1 MPDFH
6 KKESTYDIGWMPKTR
21 LGQLVYQGK
30 ITTMSEALASRHAL
44 KEPEI
49 VDILLPEIEDDVLDV
64 NMVQRM
70 TDSGRRVRFAITVVV
85 GNGDGFVGM
94 GRAKGKEV
102 GPTIRNAIDRAK
114 LNIIEIKRGCGSWEC
129 GCGNPH
135 TLPFEVE
142 GKCGSVRVVLKPAP
156 RGVGLALGSVAKKV
170 ASMAGIKDAWGFAK
184 GHTKTTVNYSFA
196 AFEALRETSRVK
208 ITETQTKNLHIMS
221 GPSQVVY
228 LETSPEE
235 LKRLLEEKKK
245 REREKISEK
254 TKAIVKDAAIVVED
268 EVSDD
273 EADTEPETKGK
284 DSRPESRRERRPAE
298 GKPRTGDKASPAPEK
313 KKDDF
318 EGRKERTNSKS
329 EDKESDTPARK
340 DEGGVPSKGEGG
352 APSTRKGEGEA
363 SSKGEPDKP
372 TVQTDKGRLPT
383 GRKVDDDSAKKEED
397 GGPPTGRK
405 GGDGKAPSENEVGK
419 QSSAGK
425 KGADESEE
433 KKGGESG

>member
-1 MPDFH
+1 MPDFN
-6 KKESTYDIGWMPKTR
+6 KKESTYDIGWVPKTR

-49 VDILLPEIEDDVLDV
+49 VDILLPEMEDEVLDV

-135 TLPFEVE
+135 TLPFEVG
-142 GKCGSVRVVLKPAP
+142 GKCGSVQVTFKPAP

-170 ASMAGIKDAWGFAK
+170 ASMAGIEDAWGFAK

-196 AFEALRETSRVK
+196 AFEALRETSRIKV
-208 ITETQTKNLHIMS
+208 TETQRKNLHIMS

-235 LKRLLEEKKK
+235 LKRLLDEKKK
-245 REREKISEK
+245 REKEKISEK
-254 TKAIVKDAAIVVED
+254 AKAIAKDAEVVDGAD
-268 EVSDD
+268 EEPDPNEKDD
-273 EADTEPETKGK
+273 KKDGKPEH
-284 DSRPESRRERRPAE
+284 RPA
-298 GKPRTGDKASPAPEK
+298 P
-313 KKDDF
+313 
-318 EGRKERTNSKS
+318 
-329 EDKESDTPARK
+329 
-340 DEGGVPSKGEGG
+340 
-352 APSTRKGEGEA
+352 
-363 SSKGEPDKP
+363 
-372 TVQTDKGRLPT
+372 
-383 GRKVDDDSAKKEED
+383 GRKVEPKGMDESKTDRQKDRPTTGKAQKYKPREEPKPVKAREDKPKEESEPRKEAPPKQDKPGEGDKPGDKPEEEAKPGEGDQPGDKPGAEAKVESKDRKTESKPKEQKEAPPKPDGKKEE
-397 GGPPTGRK
+397 T
-405 GGDGKAPSENEVGK
+405 E
-419 QSSAGK
+419 
-425 KGADESEE
+425 
-433 KKGGESG
+433 